1 MTPPFEIEFIDS
13 CILCNLSAVAADDR
27 FSFLL
32 GLKQPFAVSK
42 CQRCDLRWLNPRP
55 TQEAYTKLYTNGDY
69 FCSKNT
75 PDDYRKLAAMRLPYF
90 RHRLIQIERHF
101 PKGQKLTI
109 LDIGAATG
117 EFLDAAAKGGHTVVG
132 IEFSADAR
140 RSAYEQYGIRLHS
153 PGSIPA
159 AEHGYDV
166 IHMNHVLE
174 HLPNP
179 LTTLNQCHQALKPGG
194 LIVIEVPRQFD
205 NDLDRLRSFLSTYHS
220 PTFNAYSLHHTFFFT
235 PKVLF
240 EFLATAGFHV
250 LQLHTANPNRTPLWP
265 PSFKNSVLRAL
276 LYLSDKL
283 HQGGNIIETY
293 AFKPTLQPCSY

>member
-1 MTPPFEIEFIDS
+1 MIPSFKIEFIDS
-13 CILCNLSAVAADDR
+13 CILCNSSVVASDNR

-69 FCSKNT
+69 FCSENT
-75 PDDYRKLAAMRLPYF
+75 PDDYRKLASMRIPYF
-90 RHRLIQIERHF
+90 CHRLLQIERHF
-101 PKGQKLTI
+101 PHARKLTI

-117 EFLDAAAKGGHTVVG
+117 EFLGVAVTRGHDVVG
-132 IEFSADAR
+132 VEFSDDAR
-140 RSAYEQYGIRLHS
+140 RSAYERHGIQLHGPDS
-153 PGSIPA
+153 LPTVDN
-159 AEHGYDV
+159 GYDV

-179 LTTLNQCHQALKPGG
+179 LTTLNQCHQVLKPGG

-205 NDLDRLRSFLSTYHS
+205 NDLDRLKRFLSTNNS
-220 PTFNAYSLHHTFFFT
+220 PAFNAYSLHHTFFFT

-240 EFLATAGFHV
+240 AFLVMTGFHV
-250 LQLHTANPNRTPLWP
+250 LQLHTANPHRTPLWP
-265 PSFKNSVLRAL
+265 PSFKNSALRIL

-283 HQGGNIIETY
+283 HQAGNIIETY
-293 AFKPTLQPCSY
+293 ALKPTE